1 MNDTQAL
8 QCCFISILQQP
19 VHLNHIFFMLQTAT
33 HNTGKDNLT
42 GAVIYLAFTHIDD
55 ALTQSLGSFF
65 QLVNFIRQLQLG
77 MCKRIYL
84 ILCLAVHVINLGQLD
99 FHCIIFGNCFL
110 NFSIKLTDFFVLLV
124 NLAFSLFKCSSCI
137 CLFLV

>member
-1 MNDTQAL
+1 MDYAQAL
-8 QCCFISILQQP
+8 QGCFISILQQP

-42 GAVIYLAFTHIDD
+42 GAVVNLAFTHIDD
-55 ALTQSLGSFF
+55 TLTQSFGSFF

-77 MCKRIYL
+77 MCERIYL
-84 ILCLAVHVINLGQLD
+84 ILCLAVHVINLGQLN

-110 NFSIKLTDFFVLLV
+110 NFSIKLTDFFILLV
-124 NLAFSLFKCSSCI
+124 NLAFSLFKCSSCV
-137 CLFLV
+137 CLFFV